1 MSLRHSLPEEIV
13 VRSLNELHRQI
24 YILYVKNILYDEL
37 NFNLGINIFLEIA
50 LNLIVEVYFS
60 VEGKLQ

>member
-13 VRSLNELHRQI
+13 FRSLNELHRQI
-24 YILYVKNILYDEL
+24 YIFYVKNILYDEL